1 MSIFNHFKHLNL
13 SQGQETALTKLEA
26 FLAGPEQVF
35 MLKGYAGSGKTT
47 ILKGLVEYLNA
58 IEKDFALM
66 APTGRAAK
74 VIREKTGQDAFTI
87 HKSIYSYEDMV
98 EIEEGDS
105 FYYYYKI
112 RNNVDI
118 VGKIF
123 IVDEA
128 SMLSDAKSEGEFFRF
143 GSSHLLTDLITYTRI
158 AHENVKSKII
168 FVGDPCQLPPVS
180 DSSSKAFENDYL
192 KAKFNISCLEA
203 EMKEVQRQTSDSAI
217 LDRAANL
224 RKSISSGFF
233 NDFNLRPNG
242 KDILN
247 PSYETFLQTWQNT
260 ENSKII
266 IASKNK

>member
-13 SQGQETALTKLEA
+13 SQGQETALTKLDA
-26 FLAGPEQVF
+26 FLASPVQVF

-58 IEKDFALM
+58 VEKDFALM

-74 VIREKTGQDAFTI
+74 VIREKTGQEAFTI

-112 RNNVDI
+112 RNNVD
-118 VGKIF
+118 VAGKIF

-143 GSSHLLTDLITYTRI
+143 GSSHLLSDLITYTRV
-158 AHENVKSKII
+158 AQPNVNSKII
-168 FVGDPCQLPPVS
+168 FVGDPCQLPPVGHN
-180 DSSSKAFENDYL
+180 SSKAFE
-192 KAKFNISCLEA
+192 
-203 EMKEVQRQTSDSAI
+203 
-217 LDRAANL
+217 
-224 RKSISSGFF
+224 
-233 NDFNLRPNG
+233 
-242 KDILN
+242 
-247 PSYETFLQTWQNT
+247 
-260 ENSKII
+260 
-266 IASKNK
+266 AS